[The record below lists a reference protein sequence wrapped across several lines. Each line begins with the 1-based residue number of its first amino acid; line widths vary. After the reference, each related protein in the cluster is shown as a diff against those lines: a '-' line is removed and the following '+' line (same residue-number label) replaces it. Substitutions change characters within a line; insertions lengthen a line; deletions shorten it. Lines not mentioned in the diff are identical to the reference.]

1 MSKTRKFES
10 GEIAAM
16 LIFALAVGIVLGEW
30 IFPMLSAALDHW
42 ITPWH

>member
-1 MSKTRKFES
+1 MKKAGKFES

-16 LIFALAVGIVLGEW
+16 LMFMLAAGIVLGEW
-30 IFPMLSAALDHW
+30 VFPWLSTVLDHW